1 MSRRKK
7 RHTGFHEPSLVP
19 LADMLTNTV
28 GIMVFILIFTV
39 LTAGGVVI
47 VKRLPMESSTQAQ
60 PLQFL
65 CANGRIIPLDVG
77 DASNKF
83 LDPLG
88 KPRSYYEIDS
98 WEQKFDSQRIE
109 TENFIITGEVEFYK
123 FDSYFY
129 KSASVLYAYIEFEPK
144 QGKGETI
151 EDLKKPDSAFRKYLE
166 SHDSQKNFA
175 HFLVRPDS
183 LDLYLAAR
191 SLAIEKLG
199 YQTGWTTNAQD
210 TPVRFSLAGGGRE
223 SKTQP

>member
-1 MSRRKK
+1 MRRK
-7 RHTGFHEPSLVP
+7 RHSEFHEPSLVP

-39 LTAGGVVI
+39 LTAGGVVL
-47 VKRLPMESSTQAQ
+47 VKRLPVESSTQSQ

-65 CANGRIIPLDVG
+65 CANGRIIPLDVA

-83 LDPLG
+83 LQPLG

-109 TENFIITGEVEFYK
+109 TDNFIVTGEIEIYK
-123 FDSYFY
+123 FDSIYY
-129 KSASVLYAYIEFEPK
+129 KSASVLYAYLDFEPK
-144 QGKGETI
+144 QGKGDTI
-151 EDLKKPDSAFRKYLE
+151 EDLKKPDSSFRKYLE
-166 SHDSQKNFA
+166 AHDSQKNFV

-191 SLAIEKLG
+191 TLAIEKLG
-199 YQTGWTTNAQD
+199 YQTGWTTKGQD
-210 TPVRFSLAGGGRE
+210 TPIRFSLAGGGRE
-223 SKTQP
+223 ATVQP